1 MTEDV
6 KTPQGSDEQLLYAR
20 ILETGMFV
28 GLVLLLITFALYISG
43 LVAPAVPVEDL
54 PKFWKMDVH
63 GYLEAPNNEYLHHPH
78 IITGWSWVSVL
89 GKGDYLNFVGIALLS
104 AVTIVCFVGIV
115 PTLLRKK
122 DRVYATMAVLEALI
136 LALAASG
143 ILSVGH

>member
-63 GYLEAPNNEYLHHPH
+63 GYLEATNNEYLHHPH